1 MWGTYHNVSKCAGVI
16 RVVVLAMMFVVG
28 KKKGNKG
35 CRTRAQKGQRGDGV
49 RVAGA
54 RGGG

>member
-1 MWGTYHNVSKCAGVI
+1 MSKCAGVI
-16 RVVVLAMMFVVG
+16 RVVVLAVMFVVG

-35 CRTRAQKGQRGDGV
+35 CRMRAQKGQRGDGV